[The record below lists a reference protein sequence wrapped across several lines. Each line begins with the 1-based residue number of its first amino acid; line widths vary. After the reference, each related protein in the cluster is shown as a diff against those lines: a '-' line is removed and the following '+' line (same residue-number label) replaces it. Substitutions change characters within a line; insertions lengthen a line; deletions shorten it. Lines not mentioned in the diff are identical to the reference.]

1 MTIFVTLRKWSYI
14 QFYGNKVR
22 QNMLIGYNLGVNN
35 IFISYKRQ
43 FWHILLFYQAM
54 PLHSFITENSI
65 FAFRRIKEWYVQSTT
80 HNNSVRDSVSASQD
94 DLAGGW
100 EDGQQGVS
108 CAYGLHPPMVQCGWE
123 GYHLPVLLR
132 GKSGGLHR

>member
-54 PLHSFITENSI
+54 LLHSFIT
-65 FAFRRIKEWYVQSTT
+65 
-80 HNNSVRDSVSASQD
+80 
-94 DLAGGW
+94 
-100 EDGQQGVS
+100 
-108 CAYGLHPPMVQCGWE
+108 
-123 GYHLPVLLR
+123 LLQ
-132 GKSGGLHR
+132 KK